1 MVLIIN
7 NNKENDYELL
17 YLIENDSEEALEV
30 MFEKY
35 NNLIVSL
42 ISKYHFDKMIE
53 EDIYQEARMVLFK
66 AINTFDNRFGKTFT
80 MYFKKLLENRFNTL
94 IKTNKKEQH
103 YEVYNEEQMFVEEE
117 ISFQIIDDKK
127 LSLTEKQVYFEYFY
141 GGNSIEEVSKKLNL
155 TKKQTYNAVCRIKKK
170 LKN

>member
-7 NNKENDYELL
+7 NRLENDYELL

-42 ISKYHFDKMIE
+42 ISKYHFNKEIE
-53 EDIYQEARMVLFK
+53 DDIYQEAKMVLYK
-66 AINTFDNRFGKTFT
+66 AIKTFNVNFGKTFT
-80 MYFKKLLENRFNTL
+80 MYFKKLLENRLNTL
-94 IKTNKKEQH
+94 IKKSRIEEQNEI
-103 YEVYNEEQMFVEEE
+103 YKEEQMFVEEE
-117 ISFQIIDDKK
+117 KHFNFVSKK
-127 LSLTEKQVYFEYFY
+127 MLSLTENKVYFEYFY
-141 GGNSIEEVSKKLNL
+141 SGNSIDEVSKKLNL
-155 TKKQTYNAVCRIKKK
+155 TKKQTYNAICRIKNK